1 MKKKHNYKYT
11 NFTRSNVRELNSEKG
26 LYMYKVIA
34 LPMSFSKSGQQKE
47 ITKKYVSWFSDFYI
61 RKWDTQ
67 ANVKVSFNRDE
78 LKIELPKAKV
88 YSVENV
94 ESIYNVNEEGL
105 FKVYE
110 QMISF
115 LPPLYVGITNDIS
128 TRFLAHTQD
137 TNDKSLISKINE
149 NPEIKENEILFIW
162 QDLDI
167 DFVEQYLKITSEE
180 ARKTL
185 LEDLETL
192 FIQINN
198 PIFNIS
204 KRN

>member
-1 MKKKHNYKYT
+1 MKRTHNYKYT
-11 NFTRSNVRELNSEKG
+11 SFTRSNVRELNSEHG

-34 LPMSFSKSGQQKE
+34 LPMSFSNAGQQKE
-47 ITKKYVSWFSDFYI
+47 ITKEYVRWFGDFYI
-61 RKWDTQ
+61 RKWDEHT
-67 ANVKVSFNRDE
+67 NINVSFNRNE
-78 LKIELPKAKV
+78 LKIELPQTKV
-88 YSVENV
+88 QTLEKS
-94 ESIYNVNEEGL
+94 ESIFNINEEGL

-115 LPPLYVGITNDIS
+115 LPPLYVGITNDIA
-128 TRFLAHTQD
+128 TRFRSHTQE
-137 TNDKSLISKINE
+137 TNEKSLMSKINGHS
-149 NPEIKENEILFIW
+149 EIRDNEILFIW

-167 DFVEQYLKITSEE
+167 EFVEQYLKITSEE

-198 PIFNIS
+198 PVFNIS